1 MRLIQLKGYDIEEL
15 YEFPNEITDEEIVK
29 LYKDW
34 IWFDA
39 EESIK
44 EEVESYTFE
53 EYLENI
59 RPEIGATRL
68 FVDEIYL

>member
-34 IWFDA
+34 IWFDV
-39 EESIK
+39 EER
-44 EEVESYTFE
+44 VESYTFE
-53 EYLENI
+53 E
-59 RPEIGATRL
+59 
-68 FVDEIYL
+68 